1 MVVTCEKC
9 HTRFL
14 LDEDRIKGARV
25 KARCSRCQNVFWVE
39 GEGEPP
45 GGEAEEQEEM
55 AGAGAR
61 PPGRRRLEEEM
72 EPLQALGEPE
82 EEPEPPKAAPSPTL
96 PKPSIFFTTPAKRSP
111 WRWITTLLL
120 CLLGGLL
127 VGGVVMW
134 FWGYTWVAHHLKFKG
149 KPLMPLAKVTETAKV
164 ETLSPPPAPPV
175 AAGDLKGL
183 ELINQEERYR
193 GLVNKKGGQ
202 LLLIQGK
209 VKNSSTHPLGPI
221 QLKAVLID
229 PQHKTVSEREF
240 YAGTVIF
247 DDELQNLDP
256 EEINR
261 WLDTPGGRA
270 QKQKLEPGET
280 QTFMVVFFGAPK
292 NLSGYG
298 YRMQIIRASGASS
311 QPRRR

>member
-25 KARCSRCQNVFWVE
+25 KARCSRCQHVFWVE

-45 GGEAEEQEEM
+45 GGEAEEQEEI

-61 PPGRRRLEEEM
+61 PPGRRRLEEDM

-82 EEPEPPKAAPSPTL
+82 EEAEPPKKAPSSTL

-111 WRWITTLLL
+111 KRWINTLTLG
-120 CLLGGLL
+120 LLGGLL

-134 FWGYTWVAHHLKFKG
+134 FWGFTWVARHLKFKG
-149 KPLMPLAKVTETAKV
+149 KPLAPLAKVTETAKV
-164 ETLSPPPAPPV
+164 ETLSPPPAPPA
-175 AAGDLKGL
+175 AAGDLQGL
-183 ELINQEERYR
+183 EIFNQEERYR

-209 VKNSSTHPLGPI
+209 VRNSSTQPRGPI
-221 QLKAVLID
+221 QLKAVLTD
-229 PQHKTVSEREF
+229 PQHKNVSEQDF

-247 DDELQNLDP
+247 DDELQILDP

-261 WLDTPGGRA
+261 WLNTPGGRA
-270 QKQKLEPGET
+270 QKKILEPGET
-280 QTFMVVFFGAPK
+280 QTFMVVFFGAPQ

-298 YRMQIIRASGASS
+298 YRMQIIKAPGASS
-311 QPRRR
+311 QPRRK